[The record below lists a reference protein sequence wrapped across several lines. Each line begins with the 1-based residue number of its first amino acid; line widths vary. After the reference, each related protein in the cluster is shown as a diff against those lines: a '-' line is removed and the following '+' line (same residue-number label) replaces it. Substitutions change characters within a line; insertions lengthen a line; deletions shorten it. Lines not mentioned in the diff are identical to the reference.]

1 MPGLTVTLIAT
12 LPPITPHSPYASKLL
27 AALCSRDDTE
37 MEFLGFRRLY
47 PQWLYPGGR
56 LIDPTAKT
64 PVFPNAKVR
73 NILTWYNP
81 LAWVWAGVTIRGRVV
96 HAQWWSYAVAPAYA
110 VVLSLAR
117 IRRKRVVVTMHN
129 VAPHEGSWWSKWLN
143 RFILR
148 FADHVIVHSSQNRE
162 SLVDQFG
169 WDPKDVTVIPHGILE
184 PFAKQGLSKAA
195 GRQLLGIGEDRRVL
209 LLFGNLRPYKG
220 LDTLL
225 RSLDIVRREEPSV
238 LLMVTGKP
246 WTEWRPYEE
255 LIERLGLAQHVR
267 AKLDY
272 VPDDEVE
279 AYFAAADIVV
289 LPYTHFD
296 AQSGAAMLAL
306 PFGKAVVVTNVGG
319 LPELVNDGRVVV
331 PPRDAE
337 RLAEAILGV
346 LRDAKLRTQL
356 EEYSLKQ
363 SASLSWEPI
372 AEETV
377 RVYRRL

>member
-12 LPPITPHSPYASKLL
+12 LPPITPHSPYASQLL
-27 AALCSRDDTE
+27 AALCRRDDTE

-64 PVFPNAKVR
+64 PEFPKAKVR
-73 NILTWYNP
+73 NTLTWYNP
-81 LAWVWAGVTIRGRVV
+81 LTWVWAGVTIRGHVV
-96 HAQWWSYAVAPAYA
+96 HAQWWSYAVASVYA
-110 VVLSLAR
+110 VVLSLAK

-169 WDPKDVTVIPHGILE
+169 WDPRDVTVIPHGILE

-220 LDTLL
+220 LETLL

-279 AYFAAADIVV
+279 AYFAAADLVV

-319 LPELVNDGRVVV
+319 LPELVDDGRVVV

-337 RLAEAILGV
+337 RLAEAILSV
-346 LRDAKLRTQL
+346 LRDAKLRRQL

-363 SASLSWEPI
+363 SASLSWDRI
-372 AEETV
+372 GEETV

>member
-1 MPGLTVTLIAT
+1 MPRLTVTLIAT
-12 LPPITPHSPYASKLL
+12 LPPITPHSPYASQLL
-27 AALCSRDDTE
+27 AALCRRDDTE

-64 PVFPNAKVR
+64 PEFPKAKVR
-73 NILTWYNP
+73 NTLTWYNP
-81 LAWVWAGVTIRGRVV
+81 LTWVWAGVTIRGSVV
-96 HAQWWSYAVAPAYA
+96 HAQWWSYAVASPYA

-117 IRRKRVVVTMHN
+117 IRRKRIVVTMHN
-129 VAPHEGSWWSKWLN
+129 VAPHEGSRWSKWLN

-148 FADHVIVHSSQNRE
+148 FSDHVIVHSSQNRE
-162 SLVDQFG
+162 SLLDQFG
-169 WDPKDVTVIPHGILE
+169 WDPRDVTVIPHGILE
-184 PFAKQGLSKAA
+184 PIAMQGLSKAA
-195 GRQLLGIGEDRRVL
+195 GRQLLGIGQDRRVL

-220 LDTLL
+220 LKTLL
-225 RSLDIVRREEPSV
+225 RSLDIVRREEPRV

-255 LIERLGLAQHVR
+255 LIERLGLAEHVR
-267 AKLDY
+267 TKLDY

-319 LPELVNDGRVVV
+319 LPELVNDSRVVV

-337 RLAEAILGV
+337 RLAEAILSV
-346 LRDAKLRTQL
+346 LSDAKLRRQL

-363 SASLSWEPI
+363 SAALSWDRI
-372 AEETV
+372 SEETV
-377 RVYRRL
+377 RVYRRR